1 MLWHEDGPRLAPL
14 LRQRLLDQVPG
25 QGGRVQSL
33 QGVGGG
39 ALATDDVN
47 VATDRTHLE
56 QILMLLFC

>member
-1 MLWHEDGPRLAPL
+1 MLGHEDRPRLPPL

-33 QGVGGG
+33 KGVGGVT
-39 ALATDDVN
+39 LAADDII